1 MRTGASAVGA
11 RMVFTAAEREYLSSQ
26 RLGRIATAAAD
37 ATPDVAPVGFRIDD
51 DTIVVG
57 GIDITR
63 TVKYR
68 NVLATGKAAFVVDDL
83 ESVEPWRPRGVKVR
97 GPARVVEHQES
108 AVIVIEP
115 ATVWSWGLNEGAPKR
130 FHTVEKRDV

>member
-1 MRTGASAVGA
+1 
-11 RMVFTAAEREYLSSQ
+11 MVFTPAEREYLLSQ

-37 ATPDVAPVGFRIDD
+37 ATPDVAPVGFSLDGDAIR
-51 DTIVVG
+51 VG

-63 TVKYR
+63 TLKYR

-83 ESVEPWRPRGVKVR
+83 LSVDPWRPRGVKVL

-108 AVIVIEP
+108 ATIVIEP
-115 ATVWSWGLNEGAPKR
+115 TTVWSWGLNEGAPKR
-130 FHTVEKRDV
+130 FHGVEKRDV